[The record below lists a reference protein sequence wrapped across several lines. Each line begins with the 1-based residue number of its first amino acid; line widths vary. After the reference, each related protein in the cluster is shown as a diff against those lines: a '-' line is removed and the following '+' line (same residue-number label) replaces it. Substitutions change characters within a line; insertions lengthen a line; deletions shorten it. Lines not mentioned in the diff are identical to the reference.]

1 MLISIRSLIRSIRQE
16 EQDHYLYIILLTS
29 RSDRADVVEAFDAGV
44 DDFLLDSLVSFPADF
59 IGTRLHETYA

>member
-1 MLISIRSLIRSIRQE
+1 MAQISVAPFMK

-44 DDFLLDSLVSFPADF
+44 DDFLTKPYDRRASSTPYKCWSAC
-59 IGTRLHETYA
+59 R